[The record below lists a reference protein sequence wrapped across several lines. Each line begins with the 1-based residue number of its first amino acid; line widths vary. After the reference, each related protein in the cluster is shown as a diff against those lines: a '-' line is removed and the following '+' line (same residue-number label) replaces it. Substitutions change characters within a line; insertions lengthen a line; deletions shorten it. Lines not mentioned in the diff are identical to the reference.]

1 MGIFVSSYNDDIY
14 KSVVFPKEERLNFM
28 DLFDLFIEIITNTIS
43 RKAWAYIIV
52 GVGLFIFIWLIFFK

>member
-14 KSVVFPKEERLNFM
+14 KSMVFPEEERLNFM

>member
-14 KSVVFPKEERLNFM
+14 KSVVFPEEERLNFM

>member
-1 MGIFVSSYNDDIY
+1 MGIFISSYNDDIY
-14 KSVVFPKEERLNFM
+14 KSVVFPEEERLNFM